1 MGGGVR
7 IGKPRPVVAVVK
19 SRDEFRMAKKT
30 KQHEAATGGDRL
42 ISQNRKASH
51 NFLILDTL
59 ECGIALVGSEVKS
72 LRNGKVSL
80 DESYARLKEN
90 EVWLIGCDIPEYTDA
105 NRFNHAPKRPRKL
118 LMHRREIKRFAAQ
131 ATQKG
136 LTLIPL
142 KVYFKKG
149 RAKVLLGLCKGK
161 QLHDKRESMKKAEAR
176 RDIQRQMYRRR

>member
-1 MGGGVR
+1 
-7 IGKPRPVVAVVK
+7 
-19 SRDEFRMAKKT
+19 MAKKT
-30 KQHEAATGGDRL
+30 RSRDAANLNDRL

-51 NFLILDTL
+51 NYLVLDTL
-59 ECGIALVGSEVKS
+59 ECGIVLVGSEVKS

-80 DESYARLKEN
+80 EESYARLKEN
-90 EVWLIGCDIPEYTDA
+90 EVWLIGCDIPEYTQA
-105 NRFNHAPKRPRKL
+105 NRFNHVPKRPRKL
-118 LMHRREIKRFAAQ
+118 LIHRREIKRFASQ

-142 KVYFKKG
+142 KIYFRKG

-161 QLHDKRESMKKAEAR
+161 QLHDKREAIKKAEAR